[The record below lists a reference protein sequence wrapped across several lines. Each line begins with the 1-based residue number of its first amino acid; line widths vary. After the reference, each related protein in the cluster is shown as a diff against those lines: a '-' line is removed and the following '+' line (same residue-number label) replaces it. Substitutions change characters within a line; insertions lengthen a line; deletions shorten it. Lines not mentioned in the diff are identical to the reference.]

1 MAHSGTRILAP
12 VDQLGDV
19 GAVLGTNSGDAGTNA
34 RSSRVNWKAKNKPY
48 RSGLL
53 DTLPDATKGD
63 SPYNYGMSWP
73 QFGSP
78 SAPNASGLYLF
89 TPYESDPASSARA
102 AMNGWQYLQPRGLN
116 SPDGNEAYRD
126 GDFIGYYGAATE
138 PLIIQ
143 PGQIQAST
151 ALTTVATIGALHKET
166 FDPGEIDFSTM
177 VAVKNYYFCLVG
189 YRLVGDPDPQ
199 TYFVVS
205 NSARISSGD
214 FAADITF
221 SGSNFP
227 SSRLGTWYIYPCLC
241 SVGGINFFAAA
252 GQSLPSAQYIPL
264 PCTKR
269 WQAFVEVNQRN
280 AILKAEKLSS
290 TSIKYRLVINN
301 DSSGAYT
308 FNGVQVWLV
317 HNSTVPP
324 ATLEYDERAYDIDNT
339 GTTGQ
344 VSVAAHDSY
353 DTGWVTVTGLPSSL
367 VADVTLYATC
377 SAGFSKVGP
386 IMPLY
391 PN

>member
-1 MAHSGTRILAP
+1 MSRSGSIITAP
-12 VDQLGDV
+12 VRLNADLSPLLGSSYD
-19 GAVLGTNSGDAGTNA
+19 LGTFCTTSAINK
-34 RSSRVNWKAKNKPY
+34 WAKHKPY
-48 RSGLL
+48 RSNQLTTL
-53 DTLPDATKGD
+53 ADTTRGD
-63 SPYNYGMSWP
+63 TPYNFGMSWP
-73 QFGSP
+73 VYGSP
-78 SAPNASGLYLF
+78 SVQVGGKYMYQLYEQD
-89 TPYESDPASSARA
+89 TASSARN
-102 AMNGWQYLQPRGLN
+102 AMNGWQYLKPRGAN
-116 SPDGNEAYRD
+116 SPDGNEWYRLLDFD
-126 GDFIGYYGAATE
+126 GYDHDATE

-151 ALTTVATIGALHKET
+151 ALTTVATIGAMRKEVFT
-166 FDPGEIDFSTM
+166 AREIDLATM
-177 VAVKNYYFCLVG
+177 PATKDWYYCLVG
-189 YRLVGDPDPQ
+189 YRLVGDPDIS

-269 WQAFVEVNQRN
+269 WTASVASNQRT
-280 AILKAEKLSS
+280 ARLYGQKISS
-290 TSIKYRLVINN
+290 TSLKYRLVIDN

-308 FNGVQVWLV
+308 FNGVVVWLV

-324 ATLEYDERAYDIDNT
+324 ATLQYDERSIYIDNT
-339 GTTGQ
+339 GTQGQ
-344 VSVAAHDSY
+344 VSVAANSSY

-367 VADVTLYATC
+367 MTDVTLYATC
-377 SAGFSKVGP
+377 SAGFDRVGP